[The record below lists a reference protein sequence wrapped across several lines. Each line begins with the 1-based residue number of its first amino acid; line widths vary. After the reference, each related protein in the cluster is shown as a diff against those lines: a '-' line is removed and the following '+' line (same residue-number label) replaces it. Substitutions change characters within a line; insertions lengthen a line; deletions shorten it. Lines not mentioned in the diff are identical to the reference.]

1 VRAHQCIDRFGSQE
15 WNIAIQHQQLTL
27 KTLEGRQQLLDGMAR
42 SVLRLLQHK
51 FEPTI
56 GAQLSFH
63 TLSLMANNQKSAFWS
78 EITSTREHTFHQGG
92 SR

>member
-1 VRAHQCIDRFGSQE
+1 
-15 WNIAIQHQQLTL
+15 
-27 KTLEGRQQLLDGMAR
+27 MAR
-42 SVLRLLQHK
+42 SVLRLLQYE

-63 TLSLMANNQKSAFWS
+63 TLSLMANNQQSAFWS
-78 EITSTREHTFHQGG
+78 EITSTSEHTFHQGG